1 VGKIKHIHPLS
12 SFIIQIGVAGKVLGT
27 IRLLTSAYQ
36 HSADNLHF
44 YLYPANEAV

>member
-1 VGKIKHIHPLS
+1 V
-12 SFIIQIGVAGKVLGT
+12 QIGVAGKVFGT
-27 IRLLTSAYQ
+27 IHLLTSAYQ

>member
-1 VGKIKHIHPLS
+1 V
-12 SFIIQIGVAGKVLGT
+12 QIGVTGKVLGT

-44 YLYPANEAV
+44 YLYPHNEPV